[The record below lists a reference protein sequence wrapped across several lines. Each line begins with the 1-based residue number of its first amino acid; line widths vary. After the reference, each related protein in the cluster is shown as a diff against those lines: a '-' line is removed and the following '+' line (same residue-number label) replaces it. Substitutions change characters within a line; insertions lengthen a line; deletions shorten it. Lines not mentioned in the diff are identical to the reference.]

1 VRNTPPLRA
10 LWRELISYN
19 DARPDLP
26 DQVAWMHRVAYDGRV
41 QGVAARVWGDAV
53 WVRGAAALDGDNYSP
68 TLALTRPNP
77 NPAQRTTAGHPA
89 EGQAAPVAAARAL

>member
-1 VRNTPPLRA
+1 
-10 LWRELISYN
+10 
-19 DARPDLP
+19 
-26 DQVAWMHRVAYDGRV
+26 M
-41 QGVAARVWGDAV
+41 AV